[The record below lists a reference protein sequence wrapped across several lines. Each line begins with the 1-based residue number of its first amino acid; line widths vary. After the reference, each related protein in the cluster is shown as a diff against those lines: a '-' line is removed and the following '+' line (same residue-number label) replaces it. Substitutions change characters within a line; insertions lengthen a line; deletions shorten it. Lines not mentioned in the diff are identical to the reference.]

1 MNTNDNRLKAHK
13 LIDHIF
19 QDLLPAH
26 GMAQRPEQI
35 QLSHRMLDAMQDGRI
50 ALCDAGTGIGKTY
63 AYLAAATA
71 ASAFPTGQIARP
83 IIISTSSI
91 ALQNAVL
98 TEYLP
103 LLSCVLMADGIL
115 TKPLK
120 AVIRKGKSH
129 YVCDERLDRRL
140 RQVYPAKKNPEALTA
155 LRTLRETLDMDRV
168 SHLSGYDRE
177 RVCVPQVCDCK
188 QRDCRYQRFL
198 KTCDKDQFLFQI
210 CNHNLLVADAIH
222 RSEGKRPIFPEH
234 SIIIVDEA
242 HKLPETAQQMLGVTL
257 AAEEIRNLILQ
268 LKEERYLLAA
278 EMLEDSTGPLRR
290 KLAQPREEA
299 EPVEACLRLLTAP
312 SCTLPIIQRQIGSLL
327 SPLGSRQLNTVLD
340 AVKLF
345 TSSQTDM
352 IFYTAEDVSTGGAML
367 CAAAGDITQ
376 RIKKILWQPD
386 QAFVLTSGTM
396 AVGSDFRRFKTQAGL
411 EKGHRVMESVSP
423 SPFDYRNN
431 CLLYLPQIPP
441 RQRVEDTDVYF
452 NELTAELVG
461 LIKAATGHALVL
473 FTSYAAMSAVK
484 ERLWEE
490 SLPFPLLTLGRN
502 APHII
507 EQFRHTPGAVLLA
520 TGAAWEGFDFP
531 GDCVSLLIIPRLP
544 FAYPDARKEREL
556 EKYKKMLGY
565 RKGADGQ
572 PEIVPEEAEI
582 IRRIY
587 HRYLDGCTLGQIK
600 RELEKDGVPTAQGV
614 ERWSPSIIHN
624 ILTNEK
630 YIGDALLQKTYV
642 TDCIN
647 KKVKKNRGERTMYY
661 VENSHPAIVSRDLF
675 NQVQQEMT
683 RRSSKRK
690 VLQKSGKTELG
701 KYSGKYALTELLVC
715 GECGSPYKRVTWAR
729 NGKKRIVWRCVSRLE
744 FGTKYC
750 QHSPTLDEGKLH
762 SAILA
767 AMNEYAA
774 IRQEVCPDVLAMA
787 EEARQALSQAGARLL
802 QLKKRMDAVSREQ
815 SDVLDRLLVNMA
827 DTELNAR
834 MKALTDEKE
843 SLKAQIADAQQAEV
857 DLEEQA
863 ARRRQMWDS
872 IMECAA
878 GYTEFDNE
886 LVRQVIQKITVEDA
900 ETIRIQFRDSDVVLE
915 QEVE

>member
-234 SIIIVDEA
+234 SIIIVDE
-242 HKLPETAQQMLGVTL
+242 
-257 AAEEIRNLILQ
+257 
-268 LKEERYLLAA
+268 
-278 EMLEDSTGPLRR
+278 
-290 KLAQPREEA
+290 
-299 EPVEACLRLLTAP
+299 
-312 SCTLPIIQRQIGSLL
+312 
-327 SPLGSRQLNTVLD
+327 
-340 AVKLF
+340 
-345 TSSQTDM
+345 
-352 IFYTAEDVSTGGAML
+352 
-367 CAAAGDITQ
+367 
-376 RIKKILWQPD
+376 
-386 QAFVLTSGTM
+386 
-396 AVGSDFRRFKTQAGL
+396 
-411 EKGHRVMESVSP
+411 
-423 SPFDYRNN
+423 
-431 CLLYLPQIPP
+431 
-441 RQRVEDTDVYF
+441 
-452 NELTAELVG
+452 
-461 LIKAATGHALVL
+461 
-473 FTSYAAMSAVK
+473 
-484 ERLWEE
+484 
-490 SLPFPLLTLGRN
+490 
-502 APHII
+502 
-507 EQFRHTPGAVLLA
+507 
-520 TGAAWEGFDFP
+520 
-531 GDCVSLLIIPRLP
+531 
-544 FAYPDARKEREL
+544 
-556 EKYKKMLGY
+556 
-565 RKGADGQ
+565 
-572 PEIVPEEAEI
+572 
-582 IRRIY
+582 
-587 HRYLDGCTLGQIK
+587 
-600 RELEKDGVPTAQGV
+600 
-614 ERWSPSIIHN
+614 
-624 ILTNEK
+624 
-630 YIGDALLQKTYV
+630 
-642 TDCIN
+642 
-647 KKVKKNRGERTMYY
+647 
-661 VENSHPAIVSRDLF
+661 
-675 NQVQQEMT
+675 
-683 RRSSKRK
+683 
-690 VLQKSGKTELG
+690 
-701 KYSGKYALTELLVC
+701 
-715 GECGSPYKRVTWAR
+715 
-729 NGKKRIVWRCVSRLE
+729 
-744 FGTKYC
+744 
-750 QHSPTLDEGKLH
+750 GKLH